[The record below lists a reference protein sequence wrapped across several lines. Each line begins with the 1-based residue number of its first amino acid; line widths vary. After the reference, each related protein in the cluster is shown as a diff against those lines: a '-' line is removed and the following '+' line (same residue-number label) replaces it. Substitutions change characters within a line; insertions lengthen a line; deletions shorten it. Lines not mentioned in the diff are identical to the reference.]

1 MNDLLQ
7 RIMETDINK
16 PLTLERT
23 LISFGIS
30 LVMALVILFVYRFT
44 HRGAVF
50 PRSFALSLM
59 LVALVTTFVILPI
72 SSNLVLSLGMVGAL
86 SIVRFRTALKDPLD
100 IVYMFW
106 SIALGLTTG
115 SGFYALA
122 IGGCLFIGVVLIVA
136 RLLPPSSHRAYL
148 LVVHHTD
155 VFKGD
160 LRKYLGGP
168 YTIRSRTST
177 AQGVEL
183 IVGFTL
189 KGENLTWARALESE
203 PGILSVSIVE
213 RTGG

>member
-1 MNDLLQ
+1 
-7 RIMETDINK
+7 
-16 PLTLERT
+16 
-23 LISFGIS
+23 
-30 LVMALVILFVYRFT
+30 
-44 HRGAVF
+44 
-50 PRSFALSLM
+50 
-59 LVALVTTFVILPI
+59 
-72 SSNLVLSLGMVGAL
+72 
-86 SIVRFRTALKDPLD
+86 
-100 IVYMFW
+100 
-106 SIALGLTTG
+106 
-115 SGFYALA
+115 
-122 IGGCLFIGVVLIVA
+122 
-136 RLLPPSSHRAYL
+136 
-148 LVVHHTD
+148 VHHTD

>member
-23 LISFGIS
+23 LISFGVS
-30 LVMALVILFVYRFT
+30 LAMALVILFVYRFT

-50 PRSFALSLM
+50 PRSFALALL

-106 SIALGLTTG
+106 AIALGLTTG
-115 SGFYALA
+115 SGFYVLA
-122 IGGCLFIGVVLIVA
+122 IGGCLFIGVVLVVA
-136 RLLPPSSHRAYL
+136 RVLPASTRRAYL

-155 VFKGD
+155 EFNGNLKPFLKG
-160 LRKYLGGP
+160 
-168 YTIRSRTST
+168 YTIRSRTRT
-177 AQGVEL
+177 AQGAEL

-189 KGENLTWARALESE
+189 
-203 PGILSVSIVE
+203 PGQDLSFLKAIETAPGVTSVSLVE
-213 RTGG
+213 KSGE